1 MSDLRFPL
9 NALHVCKDLAET
21 NVTVQLRAEVAHL
34 QAERAQ
40 EENHFGRL
48 FKCLGQ
54 DPFFGVVLS
63 YTVRNV
69 DPGSTFAKIQGLC
82 FELDPEKILG
92 ECPRISGRR
101 SYDRNDWEIAADIL
115 ELAGY
120 DVDMTFATET
130 DNVPEKIFVSLH
142 ITEQ

>member
-54 DPFFGVVLS
+54 DPFFGVVLYEAALS
-63 YTVRNV
+63 NRFEET
-69 DPGSTFAKIQGLC
+69 
-82 FELDPEKILG
+82 FELHPGVQILG
-92 ECPRISGRR
+92 SCPMPELRR
-101 SYDRNDWEIAADIL
+101 SYDRDDWEMAAYML
-115 ELAGY
+115 KLAGY
-120 DVDMTFATET
+120 HVEMTFATET
-130 DNVPEKIFVSLH
+130 TYHGPDIVPEKIVVSKN
-142 ITEQ
+142 ITEE